1 MLLIAGDQVPEIPFI
16 EFVGSEG
23 IAVPGQ
29 YGPTCEKDG
38 NVFGVIVML
47 IVCVVALSPAVGV
60 KV

>member
-16 EFVGSEG
+16 EFVGSGG

-38 NVFGVIVML
+38 RIFREIVML
-47 IVCVVALSPAVGV
+47 IVCVVAQRTVVGV